1 MRHRLNIL
9 FAFLSLTLF
18 SCHSSLNEETN
29 TEFNGNKKVVLSLD
43 FDTSYGETIHTR
55 GFSPYGSHAEKDV
68 LEKVGLFI
76 FESSTGKK
84 VIEDHTFTLKHQV
97 KLLPGKYDFYI
108 LGNALDDMPRYK
120 MSREELNEYLLELKC
135 IKTFNTN
142 SEKMPII
149 RIYEEQ
155 NIDFEDSSNPTQNQK
170 FVPQPP
176 MLHPL
181 RPVSSYGSDGDY
193 VHKINLVRCVA
204 NVAVELYGEGVE
216 QIQSM
221 TYNNAPANFSLAELD
236 RERLP
241 EQESIEMPFGLV
253 KNGLSISVN
262 PQYIPECLFGSTEKK
277 GWVKNEIRG
286 DDKPIGRVNY
296 LLIRMHSGTEYKIPI
311 VSNPEEAES
320 NYLEFARNGLNA
332 NYDIIRNNSYE
343 FRIEVPLN
351 HRELNVELLV
361 QPWSVVES
369 EMSYRKPHVTAER
382 LTGKGDYKNIDMNR
396 DEIIKFKI
404 SIQNANGQ
412 DWKMALSNGL
422 DFVLQ
427 AEESTSEGELGA
439 YRGAAHDKTTYVF
452 GVKPLKPYEGTP
464 RFTELYLLVNGKEI
478 PLFDGMET
486 GPKNRTVIKQ
496 TEIR

>member
-18 SCHSSLNEETN
+18 SCQSNLNEDAKV
-29 TEFNGNKKVVLSLD
+29 EFNGNKKVVLSLD
-43 FDTSYGETIHTR
+43 FDTSYRETVHTR
-55 GFSPYGSHAEKDV
+55 GLSPYDSHVEKDV
-68 LEKVGLFI
+68 LEKIGLFI

-84 VIEDHTFTLKHQV
+84 VIEDHTLTLKHQV

-108 LGNALDDMPRYK
+108 LGNATDDMPRYK
-120 MSREELNEYLLELKC
+120 MNREELNEYLHELKC
-135 IKTFNTN
+135 IRTFNAN

-149 RIYEEQ
+149 RIYEDQ
-155 NIDFEDSSNPTQNQK
+155 NIGFSDYSNPTQR
-170 FVPQPP
+170 FIPQPP
-176 MLHPL
+176 MFHPL

-204 NVAVELYGEGVE
+204 NVGIQLYGDGVDQVHSIAYE
-216 QIQSM
+216 
-221 TYNNAPANFSLAELD
+221 NAPANFSLAELD
-236 RERLP
+236 RHNLP
-241 EQESIEMPFGLV
+241 EQESIEMPFEFV
-253 KNGLSISVN
+253 KNGSSISVD
-262 PQYIPECLFGSTEKK
+262 PQYVPECLFCDTEDT
-277 GWVKNEIRG
+277 GWVKSDEKGI
-286 DDKPIGRVNY
+286 DAPIGRVNY
-296 LLIRMHSGTEYKIPI
+296 LLIRMNSGTEYKIPI
-311 VSNPEEAES
+311 VSNPEEAQS

-382 LTGKGDYKNIDMNR
+382 LTGRGDDKNIDMNR
-396 DEIIKFKI
+396 DEIIKFKL

-439 YRGAAHDKTTYVF
+439 YRGAAHDKTTYIF

-478 PLFDGMET
+478 PLFDGMKT
-486 GPKNRTVIKQ
+486 GPNNRTVIKQ